1 MTSLDVKFLFFDLVN
16 YKIRHLAVQYY
27 TNILMQFLASIKNL
41 SSSYTIKTYIALARN
56 ETSEITFF
64 VKNSWKKL
72 KKVIRKSFVFEV
84 RRSLICN
91 VFRLS
96 TLPS

>member
-41 SSSYTIKTYIALARN
+41 SSSYTIKT
-56 ETSEITFF
+56 
-64 VKNSWKKL
+64 
-72 KKVIRKSFVFEV
+72 
-84 RRSLICN
+84 
-91 VFRLS
+91 
-96 TLPS
+96 